1 MKYAIDFTNN
11 TVLITGGTRGIGAE
25 VIKAIASVNGNVIFT
40 GTSKSPPKWLD
51 AESKKYNNTRFKYYQ
66 LELGTDRWENQI
78 DYIIIENDD
87 ISVCI
92 NNAGINKISEIDEIE
107 TNDLRKILEV
117 NLLAPIVIT
126 SKISKIMKHNQYGRI
141 VNVSSIFGISSKIGR
156 SSYSASKA
164 GLIGQTKTAAL
175 ELAGSNILVNAI
187 CPGFT
192 RTDLTEQILGEEGI
206 REISK
211 TIPLG
216 RLAEPHEIASA
227 ILFLASS
234 LNTYVTGQTL
244 IADGGYLA
252 Q

>member
-1 MKYAIDFTNN
+1 MEITYKNQTA
-11 TVLITGGTRGIGAE
+11 LITGGTRGIGAE
-25 VIKAIASVNGNVIFT
+25 IVKAIAAANGIAIFT
-40 GTSKSPPKWLD
+40 GTSKFQPQWLD
-51 AESKKYNNTRFKYYQ
+51 SESKKYDTSRFKYYQ

-78 DYIIIENDD
+78 DNIISENDN

-92 NNAGINKISEIDEIE
+92 NNAGINKISEIDEID
-107 TNDLRKILEV
+107 TDDLRKILEI

-126 SKISKIMKHNQYGRI
+126 AKISKIMKHNQYGRI

-206 REISK
+206 KEISK

-227 ILFLASS
+227 ILFLASN
-234 LNTYVTGQTL
+234 LNTYITGQTL
-244 IADGGYLA
+244 IADGGFLA

>member
-1 MKYAIDFTNN
+1 MEITYKDQ

-25 VIKAIASVNGNVIFT
+25 IVKAIAAANGIVIFT
-40 GTSKSPPKWLD
+40 GTSKFHPQWLD
-51 AESKKYNNTRFKYYQ
+51 SESKNYNTARFKYYQ

-78 DYIIIENDD
+78 DNIISENGN

-92 NNAGINKISEIDEIE
+92 NNAGINRISEIDEIE
-107 TNDLRKILEV
+107 TADLREILEV

-126 SKISKIMKHNQYGRI
+126 SKLSKRMQQNQYGRI
-141 VNVSSIFGISSKIGR
+141 VNVSSIFGLTSKIGR

-192 RTDLTEQILGEEGI
+192 KTDLTEQTLGAEGI
-206 REISK
+206 KEISK

-234 LNTYVTGQTL
+234 MNTYITGQTL
-244 IADGGYLA
+244 VVDGGYLA

>member
-1 MKYAIDFTNN
+1 MD
-11 TVLITGGTRGIGAE
+11 
-25 VIKAIASVNGNVIFT
+25 S
-40 GTSKSPPKWLD
+40 
-51 AESKKYNNTRFKYYQ
+51 ESKKYDTSRFKYYQ

-78 DYIIIENDD
+78 DNIINENNN

-92 NNAGINKISEIDEIE
+92 NNAGINKISEIDEID
-107 TNDLRKILEV
+107 TDDLREILEI

-126 SKISKIMKHNQYGRI
+126 AKISKIMKHNQYGRI

-175 ELAGSNILVNAI
+175 ELAGDNILANAV

-192 RTDLTEQILGEEGI
+192 RTDLTEQTLGDEGI

-227 ILFLASS
+227 ILFLASG
-234 LNTYVTGQTL
+234 LNTYITGQTL
-244 IADGGYLA
+244 IVDGGYLA